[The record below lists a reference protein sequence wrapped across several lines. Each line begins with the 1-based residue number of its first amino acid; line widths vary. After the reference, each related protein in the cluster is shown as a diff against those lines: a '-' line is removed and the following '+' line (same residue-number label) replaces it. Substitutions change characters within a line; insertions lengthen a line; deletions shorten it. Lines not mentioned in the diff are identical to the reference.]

1 VEKSGVLEHKIVDI
15 ISETPKDRL
24 EEKLLWKA
32 YRNSFERY
40 HPKSIRPPLPQHW
53 WFATPTQNSNRDY
66 FRNELQL
73 YEKNRTTATAS
84 ATNFKFCKHIH
95 RIDWNKSPLKI
106 SKIFRAPIYRAH
118 SSTFLCID
126 KFTHVMFRFRRHI
139 SVSNNK

>member
-1 VEKSGVLEHKIVDI
+1 MWRKVACWS
-15 ISETPKDRL
+15 ISETLKDRL

-40 HPKSIRPPLPQHW
+40 HPKPIRPPLPQHW
-53 WFATPTQNSNRDY
+53 WFATPPKTPIVIISGTNYSYTKRT
-66 FRNELQL
+66 ELQL
-73 YEKNRTTATAS
+73 QLQLRTS
-84 ATNFKFCKHIH
+84 NFVSTFIGS
-95 RIDWNKSPLKI
+95 IGTIKSPLKI
-106 SKIFRAPIYRAH
+106 SKIFRARIAH